1 MDSTYSASY
10 LRQILNYILVNCYK
24 ESDLLDF
31 LKALINQKEYNNDE
45 CNYII
50 MVIIS
55 LLEKTKKAPVI
66 DLFINELKLKLIFHC
81 YDDIPTEN
89 NCECPCEDNK
99 IETKEL
105 SDEDYKNPEVMAIHF
120 WNYYKDHP
128 FKPTQYDSYKLP
140 AEGEILDLGVRNNT
154 LYPQKE
160 YFMRFKINHKGEILD
175 WVQKPQLRRSYDDF
189 NAIYQGLLGEIM
201 EYQKLKENA

>member
-1 MDSTYSASY
+1 MDCTYSASY
-10 LRQILNYILVNCYK
+10 LRQVLNFILVNCYK

-31 LKALINQKEYNNDE
+31 LKALINHKEYNDGE

-55 LLEKTKKAPVI
+55 LLEKTQNAPVV
-66 DLFINELKLKLIFHC
+66 DLFVQELKLKLVFHC
-81 YDDIPTEN
+81 YDDVPDEEE
-89 NCECPCEDNK
+89 CECSCEK
-99 IETKEL
+99 TVEL

-120 WNYYKDHP
+120 WNHYKNNP
-128 FKPTQYDSYKLP
+128 FKPASYDSYKLP
-140 AEGEILDLGVRNNT
+140 AEGEVLDLGVRNNT

-160 YFMRFKINHKGEILD
+160 YFMRFKVNHKGEILD

-201 EYQKLKENA
+201 EYQKLKND

>member
-89 NCECPCEDNK
+89 NCECPCGDNK

-120 WNYYKDHP
+120 WNYYKNNP
-128 FKPTQYDSYKLP
+128 FKPT
-140 AEGEILDLGVRNNT
+140 
-154 LYPQKE
+154 
-160 YFMRFKINHKGEILD
+160 
-175 WVQKPQLRRSYDDF
+175 
-189 NAIYQGLLGEIM
+189 
-201 EYQKLKENA
+201 